1 MSATPLIV
9 DLKKTFDQDGA
20 WSLVIRVLNHD
31 NIIWKSLEEPGFRR
45 KAINI
50 LPHEPEAWSPA
61 ALSLLTIENPPSLK
75 MMVEDPLQPM
85 QSSLLNQANQVFR
98 EWSQSRN
105 YKNIT
110 LGQVCLIAL
119 FIRDHRQQDGDWR
132 IVREII
138 NLEGNGIYCI
148 FACLFG
154 MAPDKFELLQQLNQ
168 LQDNS
173 LESSIALH
181 ALLSNPLQQPLL
193 LDYLQTLFAELTPAS
208 RLKMLHE
215 LAQHRPSLASSMA
228 KVHLDNSIA
237 ETKGGFTSNYQSIAR
252 TLYNTELLAIADDRQ
267 ALISSLQEVENFTY
281 RMQADLA
288 AEVAVSYSDFRPRK
302 ALVKKAYKTTQNQPA
317 LSIDY
322 WRKAAVQAPDEPY
335 FTAGYV
341 LALIKT
347 GQLEDAKNV
356 LFFGKSIGTKTKSH
370 HDNKNHIII
379 EEQPGK
385 DSTSEIQ
392 EDSLIKWTSDYQY
405 PPLLVVAA
413 LLVFELGELDDAA
426 LLAKR
431 AINLY
436 ENRKSAGP
444 NYRTI
449 NFVIYLADLLF
460 NLNLHSEVIHLVRIN
475 SRESPFDSDMSLIL
489 AKSYILL
496 GQPKEAIT
504 PLYFILSQQP
514 DMSDVHRLL
523 IVSVELSGEWEAAFL
538 ERQQLIDKS
547 GSQSRKDLQNLAY
560 CALKANKPCTTID
573 ICLNLLESNP
583 KNSESDR
590 GLGVTYWLLGEAE
603 IANQDSQQGLERL
616 YRGREHDPGLPF
628 TWIAI
633 SKYFSKLNDDIQAE
647 EILRKASHALPNSPE
662 IQLAIGKLYL
672 SFNLPAKAL
681 PPLRR
686 AKTLLASEE
695 NTSSGINQIKL
706 TTPSWSRN
714 RIKDQVL
721 HNLGKT
727 LRILGHIEEAN
738 HIFEEAFDSSSI
750 TAPDDPDSLFDYAQT
765 LLLLGYSNKAIP
777 LLEEVINS
785 QKDNYR
791 ARLDLAK
798 AMIQSTD
805 KTFDN
810 QRIISLLESV
820 TAQPDPTFPD
830 TRITNKN
837 IGEVD
842 RLIEAETLLA
852 ESYSK
857 SGNYHRAAQSYKL
870 ALESPAA
877 NQPKWNTRLSLG
889 LGSVALEMGEKE
901 KAIAALQEGAKYD
914 PKNVPLLKKLAN
926 AYLASGL
933 VDNSYQTAYSAYQL
947 NPSDLDTITWFA
959 DHCSDIDKR
968 TNGAHT
974 LAKGMLLQALE
985 RATSLHPSRADLY
998 LRRGNAQLRDN
1009 DPDGALSSFMEVAS
1023 ISDPRW
1029 EELYQTA
1036 LNLQSLGN
1044 LDQAI
1049 RFFDLTVQRSTEFD
1063 IKEIEAE
1070 ALYIA
1075 YSETHIEN
1083 SDLDAAL
1090 RVINHGIEFF
1100 PQSANLQIEKTKLLQ
1115 NLNRRDEALVYIN
1128 EVLHNNPKEAR
1139 LHLWAS
1145 ELQFINGNIPL
1156 AINHADQAIAI
1167 YSYANDDSGLSF
1179 AVQQA
1184 AELAFVQL
1192 QLDRARNLLDSSA
1205 PDEAPSSYKYLKA
1218 EIELFA
1224 AEDVAP
1230 LNDIIT
1236 NDSHPNDTLR
1246 WQATDL
1252 RIFARR
1258 EGIDTALTSFTN
1270 RAFFESLSV
1279 GETSSVFEHV
1289 AVGMVALE
1297 LGKWEIALNI
1307 LNQAADR
1314 YPYAP
1319 LVHYTLA
1326 RAYIFCAETQQICMA
1341 AEIIAHAPGE
1351 NALSQETHQAYE
1363 KAIEKIE
1370 QQLGISEK
1378 EYVQLDYDMSSPSP
1392 NDAMKE
1398 IKSPSSSEVIE
1409 RITRLKA
1416 RGRAAFQP
1424 DTEAVDALR
1433 SIIING
1439 SDQPE
1444 IIAAWI
1450 LAQRAS
1456 MDQEIIDKLI
1466 KSDPAQPLIWLY
1478 LAVAQPRGSPELAI
1492 RCAEKSLTY
1501 SINHSHAWVYDAPV
1515 LYGLLA
1521 KLAFRAEDFTK
1532 SQKYILAAL
1541 DFWPDEPRWHSL
1553 AGDAALMLPKPD
1565 IDSARDHL
1573 EKAIQIDPTN
1583 TAPYLEL
1590 GNILI
1595 TNDNALQ
1602 AIQLLRSAK
1611 RSIPEDPGVW
1621 LQLARAHQNTGDLE
1635 QASSC
1640 VEHAMENISDSND
1653 PLLAQALILH
1663 GEIAL
1668 QSDRPREALDRAK
1681 TVLHIYPE
1689 NGAAYALLSRA
1700 YDGLNQSSKAL
1711 ATLEKAIEL
1720 TGDPYPL
1727 ELEYLRLIEQNEGID
1742 RAITTSLD
1750 LLNKYPHNPQL
1761 TARSADLLMEA
1772 GKWEE
1777 AILAAR
1783 EALRTNSGELDN
1795 ADQAHLHYLIGRL
1808 MSHEGQLDQAIFQLG
1823 QAIQLAPSSVE
1834 SYLELGRVHLQRQEF
1849 DYAMKIYKS
1858 AMENA
1863 PNDPRS
1869 FYHAGMALKEN
1880 RDYIQAEA
1888 MLRRAT
1894 KLAPNDIGIHRMHG
1908 AVVVLNLVHNRRS
1921 MSPDVDN

>member
-1 MSATPLIV
+1 MLPGNKNSAANLMSATPLII

-20 WSLVIRVLNHD
+20 WSSVIRALHHD
-31 NIIWKSLEEPGFRR
+31 KIIWKSLEEPGFRR
-45 KAINI
+45 KAMNI
-50 LPHEPEAWSPA
+50 LPHEPDAWSPA
-61 ALSLLTIENPPSLK
+61 ALSLLTIENHPSLK
-75 MMVEDPLQPM
+75 MMVEDPLQPL

-98 EWSQSRN
+98 EWSQSGN
-105 YKNIT
+105 FNKIT

-119 FIRDHRQQDGDWR
+119 LIRDHRQQDGDWR
-132 IVREII
+132 IVREIF
-138 NLEGNGIYCI
+138 NLEGNGICCI

-154 MAPDKFELLQQLNQ
+154 MARDKIELLQHLNQ

-173 LESSIALH
+173 LDPSIALH
-181 ALLSNPLQQPLL
+181 VLLSNPLQQPLL
-193 LDYLQTLFAELTPAS
+193 IDYLQTLFAELTPAS

-215 LAQHRPSLASSMA
+215 LAQHRPSLASSMV
-228 KVHLDNSIA
+228 KVHLDNSTA
-237 ETKGGFTSNYQSIAR
+237 ETKGGFASNYQSITR

-267 ALISSLQEVENFTY
+267 ALISSLQEVENLTY

-302 ALVKKAYKTTQNQPA
+302 SLVKKAHETTQNHPA
-317 LSIDY
+317 LSINY
-322 WRKAAVQAPDEPY
+322 WRKAAEQAPDESY

-347 GQLEDAKNV
+347 GQLEDAKNI
-356 LFFGKSIGTKTKSH
+356 LFFGKSIGTKTESY
-370 HDNKNHIII
+370 HDNKSHI
-379 EEQPGK
+379 EDQPET
-385 DSTSEIQ
+385 DTTSEIQ

-413 LLVFELGELDDAA
+413 LLAFELGELDDSA

-436 ENRKSAGP
+436 ENRKGAGP
-444 NYRTI
+444 NYRSI
-449 NFVIYLADLLF
+449 DFVIYLADLLF
-460 NLNLHSEVIHLVRIN
+460 NLNHHAEVIQLAHIN
-475 SRESPFDSDMSLIL
+475 SGEAPVDPDISLIL

-514 DMSDVHRLL
+514 DLSYVHRLL

-547 GSQSRKDLQNLAY
+547 GAQSREDLQNLAY

-583 KNSESDR
+583 RNSESDR

-603 IANQDSQQGLERL
+603 IANQDSQQGLEHL

-628 TWIAI
+628 NWTAI
-633 SKYFSKLNDDIQAE
+633 SKYFSKLNEDIQAE

-681 PPLRR
+681 PPLRC
-686 AKTLLASEE
+686 AKTLLESEE
-695 NTSSGINQIKL
+695 NTSAGINQIKL

-738 HIFEEAFDSSSI
+738 HIFEEAFDSFSI
-750 TAPDDPDSLFDYAQT
+750 TAPDDPDSLYDYAQT
-765 LLLLGYSNKAIP
+765 LLLLGYSDKAIP
-777 LLEEVINS
+777 LLEEIVSS
-785 QKDNYR
+785 QRENYR

-798 AMIQSTD
+798 AMVQSTD

-810 QRIISLLESV
+810 QRVISLLESV
-820 TAQPDPTFPD
+820 TAQPDPTFLD

-842 RLIEAETLLA
+842 SLIEAETLLA

-857 SGNYHRAAQSYKL
+857 SGNYHRAAQSYKH

-914 PKNVPLLKKLAN
+914 PK
-926 AYLASGL
+926 
-933 VDNSYQTAYSAYQL
+933 
-947 NPSDLDTITWFA
+947 
-959 DHCSDIDKR
+959 KR
-968 TNGAHT
+968 
-974 LAKGMLLQALE
+974 MLLQALE

-1009 DPDGALSSFMEVAS
+1009 DPDGALASFMEVAS

-1036 LNLQSLGN
+1036 LNLQSLGT

-1049 RFFDLTVQRSTEFD
+1049 RFFDLSVQRSTEFD
-1063 IKEIEAE
+1063 IKETEAE

-1075 YSETHIEN
+1075 FSETHIEN

-1100 PQSANLQIEKTKLLQ
+1100 PQSVNLQIEKTKLLQ
-1115 NLNRRDEALVYIN
+1115 NLNRQDEALDYIN
-1128 EVLHNNPKEAR
+1128 EVLQNNPEEAR

-1145 ELQFINGNIPL
+1145 ELQFINENIPL

-1205 PDEAPSSYKYLKA
+1205 PDDAPSSYKYLKA
-1218 EIELFA
+1218 EIELFP

-1236 NDSHPNDTLR
+1236 NDSHPNDALR

-1258 EGIDTALTSFTN
+1258 EGIDTALTSFAN
-1270 RAFFESLSV
+1270 RSFFESLSV

-1289 AVGMVALE
+1289 AVGLAALE

-1326 RAYIFCAETQQICMA
+1326 RAYVYCAETQQICIA

-1351 NALSQETHQAYE
+1351 NVLSQETHQAYE
-1363 KAIEKIE
+1363 KAIVQLE
-1370 QQLGISEK
+1370 QQLGISER
-1378 EYVQLDYDMSSPSP
+1378 EYVQSDYDTSSASP
-1392 NDAMKE
+1392 NDALKE
-1398 IKSPSSSEVIE
+1398 IKSQYSSEVIE
-1409 RITRLKA
+1409 RIARLKA
-1416 RGRAAFQP
+1416 RGRAAFQS
-1424 DTEAVDALR
+1424 DTEAVDTLR

-1478 LAVAQPRGSPELAI
+1478 LAVAQPSGSPELAI

-1553 AGDAALMLPKPD
+1553 AGDAALMLPNPD

-1583 TAPYLEL
+1583 TTPYLEL

-1595 TNDNALQ
+1595 TNDNAQQ
-1602 AIQLLRSAK
+1602 AIQLLQSAR

-1621 LQLARAHQNTGDLE
+1621 LQLARAYQNTGDLE
-1635 QASSC
+1635 QASAC
-1640 VEHAMENISDSND
+1640 VEHTMEKISDSND

-1681 TVLHIYPE
+1681 TLLHLYPE
-1689 NGAAYALLSRA
+1689 NGSAYALLSRA
-1700 YDGLNQSSKAL
+1700 YDELNQSSKAL

-1727 ELEYLRLIEQNEGID
+1727 ELDYLRLVQQNEGID
-1742 RAITTSLD
+1742 RAIATSLD
-1750 LLNKYPHNPQL
+1750 LLTKYPHNPQL
-1761 TARSADLLMEA
+1761 TARSADLFMEA

-1823 QAIQLAPSSVE
+1823 QAIQLTPSSVE

-1849 DYAMKIYKS
+1849 DQAMKIYKS

-1908 AVVVLNLVHNRRS
+1908 AVVVLNLVHNRRNIS
-1921 MSPDVDN
+1921 LDVDN